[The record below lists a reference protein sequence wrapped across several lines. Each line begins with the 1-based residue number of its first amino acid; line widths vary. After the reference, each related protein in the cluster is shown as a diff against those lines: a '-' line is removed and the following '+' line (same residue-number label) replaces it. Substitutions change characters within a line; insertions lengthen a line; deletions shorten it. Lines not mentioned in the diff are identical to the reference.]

1 MLASLLAMILM
12 HILMHRTRIASW
24 MTASLDCLLLLIVL
38 KIIPAIDNLWLP
50 FIFFLFENAS
60 LKKSNSFR
68 DTFLH

>member
-38 KIIPAIDNLWLP
+38 KIIPAIDD
-50 FIFFLFENAS
+50 FVASVHFFLF
-60 LKKSNSFR
+60 LKSR
-68 DTFLH
+68 P